1 MQQVAIMGFGGT
13 DKSIFSDLYVVRTD
27 GILMTVTHQNVNAVN
42 MSKAAPQLQSEMYFL
57 KALYSHLRD
66 ILSASKLI
74 SLNEMGLL
82 ADTGTFC
89 ICIK

>member
-1 MQQVAIMGFGGT
+1 MGSGGT

-27 GILMTVTHQNVNAVN
+27 GILMTVTRQNVNAVN
-42 MSKAAPQLQSEMYFL
+42 MSKAAPQLSEMCFL
-57 KALYSHLRD
+57 FYVFLNALYSHLRD
-66 ILSASKLI
+66 LLSASKII

-82 ADTGTFC
+82 ADTGTLY